1 MCISYVIILMKAKLS
16 TKQKK
21 VAVRESAG
29 KVNMSATA
37 FGLTSQA
44 GLIPVVKFLKRIGF
58 EQTINQ
64 TVPHQRGDNAEYH
77 LTGSMLLVA
86 VGMIGGGTSMTK
98 LCVVW
103 SDGVL
108 RKVAGWLKIPV
119 ETTISRIFKEVTEK
133 QISQLESVT
142 HRLRAQIWRK
152 ANRAGVSKVGLN
164 SVQWIDIDSTVDTVC
179 GSQEGAAKG
188 YNPKKKGALSYHPQL
203 AFCVESKEIL
213 QAWFR
218 TGNAYTS
225 NGVVEFVK
233 QLLAHLP
240 NKTRLIIRADSGY
253 FVGALLNLLDAHK
266 HGYLIKVKLKNLI
279 VLLTEQQWTA
289 IAGQPDWEQC
299 KFDYRCGT
307 WKVTRHFVAVRK
319 KQLKE
324 QSPQIDLL
332 GTSEYDYDYFCY
344 VTTESLTP
352 WQTHKKYGERATC
365 ETWIE
370 ESKGQM
376 GMGKIRTAE
385 FLANA
390 VLFHCAVLAYN
401 TLRWMAI
408 MSGSQTLRQWE
419 PETIR
424 TYLVR
429 VAGKLLTGNRQLTV
443 KTPDNHLY
451 PQVWDD
457 WVAVGLGL

>member
-1 MCISYVIILMKAKLS
+1 
-16 TKQKK
+16 
-21 VAVRESAG
+21 
-29 KVNMSATA
+29 
-37 FGLTSQA
+37 
-44 GLIPVVKFLKRIGF
+44 
-58 EQTINQ
+58 
-64 TVPHQRGDNAEYH
+64 
-77 LTGSMLLVA
+77 
-86 VGMIGGGTSMTK
+86 
-98 LCVVW
+98 
-103 SDGVL
+103 
-108 RKVAGWLKIPV
+108 
-119 ETTISRIFKEVTEK
+119 
-133 QISQLESVT
+133 
-142 HRLRAQIWRK
+142 LRAQIWRK

-164 SVQWIDIDSTVDTVC
+164 PVQWIDIDSTVDSVC
-179 GSQEGAAKG
+179 GNQEGAAKG
-188 YNPKKKGALSYHPQL
+188 FNPKKKGALSYHPQL
-203 AFCVESKEIL
+203 AFWAGSKEIL

-240 NKTRLIIRADSGY
+240 NKMRLIIRADSGY
-253 FVGALLNLLDAHK
+253 FVGTLLDLLDAHK
-266 HGYLIKVKLKNLI
+266 HGYLIKVKLKNLV
-279 VLLTEQQWTA
+279 VLMTGQQWTA
-289 IAGQPDWEQC
+289 IAGQPGWEHC
-299 KFDYRCGT
+299 TFDYRCGA
-307 WKVTRHFVAVRK
+307 WKVTRRFVAVRR

-324 QSPQIDLL
+324 PSPQVDLL
-332 GTSEYDYDYFCY
+332 DTSEYDYDYFCY
-344 VTTESLTP
+344 VTTEAFTP

-370 ESKGQM
+370 ESKGQL

-390 VLFHCAVLAYN
+390 ALFHCAVLAYN

-408 MSGSQTLRQWE
+408 MSGNQMLRQWE

-451 PQVWDD
+451 PQAWDD
-457 WVAVGLGL
+457 WVAVGLG

>member
-1 MCISYVIILMKAKLS
+1 MNAKPS

-21 VAVRESAG
+21 VAVRESVG
-29 KVNMSATA
+29 KVKMSATA
-37 FGLTSQA
+37 SGLTSQV
-44 GLIPVVKFLKRIGF
+44 GLIPVVKFLERIGF

-64 TVPHQRGDNAEYH
+64 TVPHQRGHNAEYH
-77 LTGSMLLVA
+77 LTGAMLLVA
-86 VGMIGGGTSMTK
+86 VGMIGGATSMAK
-98 LCVVW
+98 LCGVW

-142 HRLRAQIWRK
+142 HKLRGQIWRK
-152 ANRAGVSKVGLN
+152 ANRAGLSKVGLKP
-164 SVQWIDIDSTVDTVC
+164 VQWIDIDSTVDSVC
-179 GSQEGAAKG
+179 GTQEGAAKG

-203 AFCVESKEIL
+203 AFSVESKEIL
-213 QAWFR
+213 LAWFR
-218 TGNAYTS
+218 TGSAYTS

-233 QLLAHLP
+233 QLLIHLS
-240 NKTRLIIRADSGY
+240 NKTRFIIRADSGY
-253 FVGALLNLLDAHK
+253 FVGALLDFLDAHK

-279 VLLTEQQWTA
+279 ALLTGQQWTV
-289 IAGQPDWEQC
+289 IADQPHWEQC
-299 KFDYRCGT
+299 SFKYRCGT
-307 WKVTRHFVAVRK
+307 WKVTRCFVAVRK
-319 KQLKE
+319 KKLKE
-324 QSPQIDLL
+324 QSLQIDLL
-332 GTSEYDYDYFCY
+332 GTSEYDYGYFCY

-390 VLFHCAVLAYN
+390 ALFHCAVLAYN

-408 MSGSQTLRQWE
+408 MSGNQTLRQWE
-419 PETIR
+419 PETIH

-443 KTPDNHLY
+443 KTPDNPLY

-457 WVAVGLGL
+457 WVSVGLG